1 VLGVLAAIGL
11 LAGVFAGAASAK
23 NYTPKQK
30 AQARKQL
37 RKQVKKNPRIVMRSS
52 FLRKARAVDFS
63 LPVTIRIGR
72 KTISGAGPTFA
83 LGDPGSATL
92 DLGPSLGTRTLG
104 LSGHLPAEIQFADS
118 FDGGGIGNVKLVI
131 NSGGGTGMGLTSTSL
146 PLLSN
151 TDTSSVPRGANPIAP
166 GTGCSDFTTGGVT
179 DAFGNAAGVDAID
192 NLNNSATPGSDNSL
206 GAGPYSPDNPSN
218 PGDVVLRTGKLSLGV
233 APSGT
238 HIAPPGN
245 PNALTN
251 DYVIGPSGGSAN
263 LFGNIPGKNTQI
275 DVTASLVTNINT
287 ILREVNSGPTS
298 APPNPNNPP
307 TLFDCRQAWT
317 GFVTNYLPAIHLQG
331 SLKIAPAITADGKL
345 RIAKANL
352 SNAGSTPISVAA
364 CLVPFYGYTNEV
376 ANPANP
382 VDSSG
387 SKPAPGAPCNTAP
400 VGAVASF
407 GVVPFT
413 TLPGAGYTTTDN
425 GSKVAV
431 AASITAVNLPTVEIL
446 VGGNQQ

>member
-23 NYTPKQK
+23 SYTPKQK
-30 AQARKQL
+30 AQVRKQL

-72 KTISGAGPTFA
+72 KTISGPGTFA

-131 NSGGGTGMGLTSTSL
+131 NSGGGPGMGLTSTSL

-151 TDTSSVPRGANPIAP
+151 PNTSSVPRGADALNPGA
-166 GTGCSDFTTGGVT
+166 GCQDFTTGGVT
-179 DAFGNAAGVDAID
+179 DFWTNAAGVDGID
-192 NLNNSATPGSDNSL
+192 KLTNSTTPGENNL
-206 GAGPYSPDNPSN
+206 GAGPYSPNNVDKPS
-218 PGDVVLRTGKLSLGV
+218 DVVLRTGSLALGV
-233 APSGT
+233 AQAGT
-238 HIAPPGN
+238 PIHPPGN

-251 DYVIGPSGGSAN
+251 DYVIGPSGGTAN

-287 ILREVNSGPTS
+287 ILREVDSGPTS
-298 APPNPNNPP
+298 PPPNTNNPP

-317 GFVTNYLPAIHLQG
+317 GYVTNYLPAIHLQG
-331 SLKIAPAITADGKL
+331 DLKIAPAITADGKL
-345 RIAKANL
+345 RIAKAQLTNQ
-352 SNAGSTPISVAA
+352 GSTPISVAA
-364 CLVPFYGYTNEV
+364 CLVPFVGYTNEV
-376 ANPANP
+376 NAANP
-382 VDSSG
+382 VNSSG
-387 SKPAPGAPCNTAP
+387 SKTAPGAPCNATP
-400 VGAVASF
+400 MGAVLSF
-407 GVVPFT
+407 GVTPFSP
-413 TLPGAGYTTTDN
+413 LPGAGYVTTDN

-431 AASITAVNLPTVEIL
+431 AAAITAVNLPTVEIL